1 MKTYLLKLS
10 GSDSSLEM
18 ARVFAL
24 RFFSSFRI
32 VSGFAYVRWIC
43 ETGSIEDVMEDINV
57 TELERLGVNIEF
69 FA

>member
-10 GSDSSLEM
+10 GSDSSIEM

-69 FA
+69 FG